1 MCCVRVPPRP
11 VLPRRLRPCCL
22 AQEVIEKPRHIYL
35 VTEYVAGG
43 ELFEFIVAHGRLQET
58 QACRIFRQVL
68 VAVDACH
75 ALGVAHRDLKP
86 ENMLIDEEW

>member
-1 MCCVRVPPRP
+1 MRSPRAATPSHARASPPY
-11 VLPRRLRPCCL
+11 
-22 AQEVIEKPRHIYL
+22 QVIEKPRHIYL

-68 VAVDACH
+68 LDSPTYLPPICLA
-75 ALGVAHRDLKP
+75 
-86 ENMLIDEEW
+86 